1 MTSIYL
7 IIALSL
13 LSLGVIGSLIPI
25 IPGPLFSMIGILFY
39 WTATGFQE
47 PHTFIVLLL
56 TTTALFAVI
65 IDYIAAYIG
74 AKESGASNKTS
85 KAAAISTIPFFLI
98 LGPFG
103 IIIGPIIVVYLRE
116 KMTGK
121 NQEEAF
127 KSAKYTTLALIAS
140 TAVKTIIS
148 LIILSIFVISVFLF

>member
-1 MTSIYL
+1 MTSLYL
-7 IIALSL
+7 IVALSL
-13 LSLGVIGSLIPI
+13 LTLGVIGSLIPI
-25 IPGPLFSMIGILFY
+25 IPGPLFSLLGVLFY

-47 PHTFIVLLL
+47 PHTFVVILL
-56 TTTALFAVI
+56 TTTAFFAVI
-65 IDYIAAYIG
+65 IDYIAAYVG

-85 KAAAISTIPFFLI
+85 TAAAISTIPFFLI

-116 KMTGK
+116 KMRGK

-140 TAVKTIIS
+140 TAVKTVIS
-148 LIILSIFVISVFLF
+148 LIILLVFLISIFFF